1 MPPLRLLTRRAESL
15 FSDREQNHGRVWG
28 RKQQLFWYGVIH
40 SALCTVLITFTSFGR
55 IQFRMASMMRLLHA
69 PASPVWPCATGP
81 IGHGATFAYRRP
93 MVRASRPASAV
104 RPPRGRDGAA
114 RCALQHREES

>member
-1 MPPLRLLTRRAESL
+1 MPPLRLLTRGAESL

-40 SALCTVLITFTSFGR
+40 SALCTVLITFTSVGR

-69 PASPVWPCATGP
+69 PASPVWPCATHWAWCHFC
-81 IGHGATFAYRRP
+81 IQASHGSRRR
-93 MVRASRPASAV
+93 VKR
-104 RPPRGRDGAA
+104 
-114 RCALQHREES
+114 